1 MELGRGKVE
10 YEGSLDLLFKENLEK
25 FIEYNL
31 EDVKLLVDMD
41 AKLKFIE
48 LARGI
53 CHVGHVP
60 YEDYSLSSRF
70 LEGTIVVYLHRKGI
84 VVTDRPKVQKV
95 YDEDGAEVTNEGGF
109 AGAYVK
115 VPMPSLYNWIYSLDL
130 QSLYPSIIRSLNIS
144 PETKVGFVR
153 NYDVSKH
160 MEKNIL
166 AYVVQ
171 EVGSDTTAEMERDE
185 FLSFLEENNLSLS
198 SNGVLYTNDKRG
210 IIPEV
215 LQVWFDQRV
224 EFKNLMKQYVNEGN
238 KELAEYY
245 DRRQHIQKIF
255 LNSMYGVLGLPS
267 FRFYDVDNA
276 QAVTI
281 SGQDVIKSS
290 ADFVNN
296 LYISRNVQSKTKAW
310 LDKYWAVLKED
321 AKSHKRPSPPYPS
334 EDDHCVYIDTDSL
347 YFSAETFLDKFNTD
361 EEKQEFTIKLARAI
375 ESKLNK
381 YYDEMAKD
389 FFNCTNHQFFIKGE
403 SIAKTGIWTGK
414 KRYALDKV
422 YDLETNQ
429 PVSKTVF
436 KGLDVVRSSFP
447 KVFREFMKPLIN
459 DFLKGVS
466 KEVIDQK
473 ILDFKASLQFTEE
486 DISDVAR
493 NTSANGVSEYDPGSK
508 AVMNQF
514 MKGTPVGVKSAL
526 VYNRLLK
533 HFNLDTR
540 YEPIADGEKIKYVFL
555 KDNPFRIEAIAFK
568 GYKDPKKIMEFIVEN
583 VDTNDLFER
592 ELKNKL
598 EDFYSAREWG
608 MLPTD
613 VNQKASEF
621 FSF

>member
-1 MELGRGKVE
+1 MISLEIHNEK
-10 YEGSLDLLFKENLEK
+10 YEFSSEEEMNTFLAQNNLRVKE
-25 FIEYNL
+25 
-31 EDVKLLVDMD
+31 D
-41 AKLKFIE
+41 
-48 LARGI
+48 
-53 CHVGHVP
+53 
-60 YEDYSLSSRF
+60 
-70 LEGTIVVYLHRKGI
+70 GTIV
-84 VVTDRPKVQKV
+84 
-95 YDEDGAEVTNEGGF
+95 EVIG
-109 AGAYVK
+109 
-115 VPMPSLYNWIYSLDL
+115 
-130 QSLYPSIIRSLNIS
+130 Q
-144 PETKVGFVR
+144 
-153 NYDVSKH
+153 
-160 MEKNIL
+160 
-166 AYVVQ
+166 
-171 EVGSDTTAEMERDE
+171 
-185 FLSFLEENNLSLS
+185 
-198 SNGVLYTNDKRG
+198 G

-215 LQVWFDQRV
+215 LTKWFADRV
-224 EFKNLMKQYVNEGN
+224 HYKNLMKKYVTEGN

-296 LYISRNVQSKTKAW
+296 LYASRNVPKKPKAL
-310 LDKYWAVLKED
+310 LDKYWEVLKED
-321 AKSHKRPSPPYPS
+321 AKSHKRPTPPYPS

-347 YFSAETFLDKFNTD
+347 YFSAETFLDKFNTN

>member
-1 MELGRGKVE
+1 MITIEIEGNKQKFQTREELDYYLVQN
-10 YEGSLDLLFKENLEK
+10 SL
-25 FIEYNL
+25 
-31 EDVKLLVDMD
+31 V
-41 AKLKFIE
+41 LKS
-48 LARGI
+48 
-53 CHVGHVP
+53 
-60 YEDYSLSSRF
+60 D
-70 LEGTIVVYLHRKGI
+70 GTIVRKL
-84 VVTDRPKVQKV
+84 KQ
-95 YDEDGAEVTNEGGF
+95 
-109 AGAYVK
+109 
-115 VPMPSLYNWIYSLDL
+115 
-130 QSLYPSIIRSLNIS
+130 
-144 PETKVGFVR
+144 
-153 NYDVSKH
+153 
-160 MEKNIL
+160 
-166 AYVVQ
+166 
-171 EVGSDTTAEMERDE
+171 
-185 FLSFLEENNLSLS
+185 
-198 SNGVLYTNDKRG
+198 G

-215 LQVWFDQRV
+215 LTKWFADRV
-224 EFKNLMKQYVNEGN
+224 HYKNLMKKYVTEGN

-296 LYISRNVQSKTKAW
+296 LYISRNVPKKTKAW

-493 NTSANGVSEYDPGSK
+493 NTSANGISQYDPGVN

-514 MKGTPVGVKSAL
+514 TKGTPINVKAAIT
-526 VYNRLLK
+526 YNRLLK
-533 HFNLDTR
+533 HFKLDDK
-540 YEPIADGEKIKYVFL
+540 YEPIADGEKIKYVL
-555 KDNPFRIEAIAFK
+555 LMENPLQIKAIAFK
-568 GYKDPKKIMEFIVEN
+568 GYKDPKKVMDFIVKY
-583 VDTNDLFER
+583 VDTNALFES
-592 ELKNKL
+592 ELQNKL
-598 EDFYSAREWG
+598 EDFYNALNWG
-608 MLPTD
+608 LLPTS